1 MSLTNEDLLA
11 ISQLLDTKLDARL
24 KPIEN
29 DIKSIR
35 DEQILMKDE
44 QRRLWEGQ
52 KGLCDE
58 QRKLWEGQKELRDE
72 QKKIRDE
79 QKELRDEQKELR
91 DEQRKQ
97 REELIKELRE
107 GQKEL
112 RDEQKRINLIIENDI
127 LHGINILV
135 ENYVPAAKR
144 FEKAV
149 ERMDAMQADID
160 IMKKV
165 LAEHSEKL
173 EKIS

>member
-72 QKKIRDE
+72 Q
-79 QKELRDEQKELR
+79 
-91 DEQRKQ
+91 RKQ
-97 REELIKELRE
+97 REELKELRE

-135 ENYVPAAKR
+135 ENYVPAVKR

>member
-97 REELIKELRE
+97 REELKELRE

-160 IMKKV
+160 IMKKS
-165 LAEHSEKL
+165 ACGTQ
-173 EKIS
+173 

>member
-79 QKELRDEQKELR
+79 QKELWEGQKELR

-97 REELIKELRE
+97 REELKELRE

>member
-1 MSLTNEDLLA
+1 MLP
-11 ISQLLDTKLDARL
+11 QRL
-24 KPIEN
+24 CA
-29 DIKSIR
+29 SACSR
-35 DEQILMKDE
+35 SCQ
-44 QRRLWEGQ
+44 
-52 KGLCDE
+52 DE

-72 QKKIRDE
+72 Q
-79 QKELRDEQKELR
+79 
-91 DEQRKQ
+91 RKQ
-97 REELIKELRE
+97 REELKELRE
-107 GQKEL
+107 GQKEF